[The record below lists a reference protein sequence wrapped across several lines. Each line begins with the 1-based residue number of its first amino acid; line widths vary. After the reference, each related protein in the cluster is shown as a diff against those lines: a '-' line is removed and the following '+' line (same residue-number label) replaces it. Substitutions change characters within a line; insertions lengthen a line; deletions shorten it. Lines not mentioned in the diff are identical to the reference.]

1 MKIIVCHPG
10 KQHSFQL
17 ATAAQKAGVLL
28 SYITSVYLKK
38 RSWTKILYDNAKG
51 DLHKKIGTRRCNAIP
66 DNLVLQYNEFR
77 VILTLLLNRLH
88 ISQKF
93 AEQWNFFTESSFYK
107 KVMKFAKRHQPNA
120 IIYYN
125 GYARKHLDLLSD
137 SSITKIMDVSIAHR
151 LYLKDILEKEI
162 QRTGLS
168 QIQHD
173 HLSYWDSKMIA
184 ADLEGCRDT
193 DYFLVPSN
201 FVKKSLIANGIKE
214 EQIKLVPYGV
224 NTDIFKPSRAKQLHT
239 GEKIRLLYVG
249 SISYR
254 KGIHR
259 LLKVVST
266 MNDVELTLAGSY
278 DPNSEIVNNY
288 RNAPNIL
295 FLGFI
300 TRDRL
305 NQIYNDS
312 HIFVLP
318 SFCEGMAMVGLE
330 AMSAG
335 LPIICT
341 TNTGVN
347 DVVVNGINGFVY
359 DPEDDNALR
368 EYISWFKDNPD
379 KLESMSQS
387 ARETSLEYTWD
398 VYHQNVINAI
408 KECVGYNKL

>member
-38 RSWTKILYDNAKG
+38 NSWTKALYDNAKG

-66 DNLVLQYNEFR
+66 DNRVLQYNEFR
-77 VILTLLLNRLH
+77 VILTLFLNRLH
-88 ISQKF
+88 LSQKV
-93 AEQWNFFTESSFYK
+93 AEKWNFLTESSFYK
-107 KVMKFAKRHQPNA
+107 KVMKFANRHKPNA

-137 SSITKIMDVSIAHR
+137 PSITKIMDVSIAHR

-168 QIQHD
+168 QIKHE
-173 HLSYWDSKMIA
+173 HLSYWDSQMIA
-184 ADLEGCRDT
+184 SDLEGCNHT
-193 DYFLVPSN
+193 DYFLAPSN

-214 EQIKLVPYGV
+214 KQIKLVPYGV
-224 NTDIFKPSRAKQLHT
+224 NTDIFKPSHPKKLYKD
-239 GEKIRLLYVG
+239 EKIRLLYVG

-266 MNDVELTLAGSY
+266 MDDVDLTLAGSY
-278 DPNSEIVNNY
+278 NPNSDIVKNY
-288 RNAPNIL
+288 QESPNIH

-312 HIFVLP
+312 HVFVLP

-347 DVVVNGINGFVY
+347 DVVVDGINGFVY
-359 DPEDDNALR
+359 NPEDDNALR
-368 EYISWFKDNPD
+368 EHISWFKENPD

-387 ARETSLEYTWD
+387 ARGTSLEYTWD
-398 VYHQNVINAI
+398 IYHQNVIKAI
-408 KECVGYNKL
+408 KECINHKNL

>member
-17 ATAAQKAGVLL
+17 ATSAQKADALL

-38 RSWTKILYDNAKG
+38 GSWTKILYNNVKG

-66 DNLVLQYNEFR
+66 DNRVIQFNEFR
-77 VILTLLLNRLH
+77 VILTLFLNRLH
-88 ISQKF
+88 LSQKT
-93 AEQWNFFTESSFYK
+93 AEKWNFFTESSFYK
-107 KVMKFAKRHQPNA
+107 KVMKFAKRRKPDA

-137 SSITKIMDVSIAHR
+137 ASIIKIMDVSIAHR

-168 QIQHD
+168 QIQRE

-184 ADLEGCRDT
+184 ADLEGCSNT
-193 DYFLVPSN
+193 DYFLAPSN

-224 NTDIFKPSRAKQLHT
+224 NTDIFTPSGPKKLHK

-266 MNDVELTLAGSY
+266 MDNVELTLAGSY
-278 DPNSEIVNNY
+278 SPNSDIVIEY
-288 RNAPNIL
+288 QDTPNIH

-305 NQIYNDS
+305 NQIYNDN

-347 DVVVNGINGFVY
+347 DAVVEGINGFVY
-359 DPEDDNALR
+359 APEDENALR
-368 EYISWFKDNPD
+368 AHIGWFKDNPD
-379 KLESMSQS
+379 RLESMSKS
-387 ARETSLEYTWD
+387 ARETSLGYTWD
-398 VYHQNVINAI
+398 IYHQNVIKAI
-408 KECVGYNKL
+408 KDCIGSDNI